1 MSDRTIQ
8 AARAGRGLL
17 MALCSVAVTAG
28 LAVHAWASPTT
39 QGAGTTQP
47 VTTTTTATGCSGLP
61 YGGQQYCNATI
72 SAVHATSYGVG
83 MRVVL
88 RDVSVTAV
96 NTKTKTVT
104 VAALEWSTC
113 PPDKYCGATATVAS
127 LTVVWTGSPRPAR
140 GQVINLFGTTTA
152 GSLKPVGYLTTSACY
167 IDYC

>member
-1 MSDRTIQ
+1 MADRIIQ
-8 AARAGRGLL
+8 AARAGRGLS
-17 MALCSVAVTAG
+17 MALCSVAVAAMLTA
-28 LAVHAWASPTT
+28 HAWASPTT
-39 QGAGTTQP
+39 HGAGTTQP
-47 VTTTTTATGCSGLP
+47 VATTTAATGCSGLP